1 MHFIARVLP
10 SSDYVSGIGSFR
22 MYADAGSTITVVYNR
37 YAFTSGA
44 VTMGVCITGHYVN
57 LP

>member
-1 MHFIARVLP
+1 
-10 SSDYVSGIGSFR
+10 
-22 MYADAGSTITVVYNR
+22 MYADAGSTITVVDNR
-37 YAFTSGA
+37 DAFTSGA